1 VVEREDF
8 KLLKK
13 EIDSR
18 GLPCPQPVLNTKK
31 ALEELAGHGDSAFIL
46 TVLVDN
52 EVAKENVTRFA
63 RTSGYRAEAEKK
75 DDLFLIIIEPGE
87 GQQNSLLRTAELDT
101 ASYCSCEAPS
111 GKTVYLFK
119 SKTLGEGSEELG
131 AILMRGFIFTIKE
144 TNPLPAKMLFMN
156 GSVYLTTEGS
166 PVLEELQELEKLGVE
181 IYSCGTCLDYFQLK
195 DKLQVGNIT
204 NMYDTV
210 ENVAGATKCIT
221 I

>member
-1 VVEREDF
+1 
-8 KLLKK
+8 LLKK

-119 SKTLGEGSEELG
+119 SK
-131 AILMRGFIFTIKE
+131 R
-144 TNPLPAKMLFMN
+144 
-156 GSVYLTTEGS
+156 
-166 PVLEELQELEKLGVE
+166 Q
-181 IYSCGTCLDYFQLK
+181 
-195 DKLQVGNIT
+195 
-204 NMYDTV
+204 
-210 ENVAGATKCIT
+210 
-221 I
+221 

>member
-1 VVEREDF
+1 M
-8 KLLKK
+8 LNK

-31 ALEELAGHGDSAFIL
+31 ALEELTGQGDSAFVL

-52 EVAKENVTRFA
+52 LVAKENVTRFA
-63 RTSGYRAEAEKK
+63 KTNGYRAETEIK
-75 DDLFLIIIEPGE
+75 DDLFLVIIKPGV
-87 GQQNSLLRTAELDT
+87 GKKNDNHSTAEIDA
-101 ASYCSCEAPS
+101 ASFYNCESPKD
-111 GKTVYLFK
+111 KTVYLFK

-131 AILMRGFIFTIKE
+131 SILMRGFIFTIKE
-144 TNPLPAKMLFMN
+144 TNPLPTKMLFMN
-156 GSVYLTTEGS
+156 GAVYLTTEGS

-210 ENVAGATKCIT
+210 ENVVGAAKCIT

>member
-1 VVEREDF
+1 MQ
-8 KLLKK
+8 KK

-18 GLPCPQPVLNTKK
+18 GLPCPQPVLKTKK
-31 ALEELAGHGDSAFIL
+31 ALEELTGQNDPGFVL

-63 RTSGYRAEAEKK
+63 KTNGYLVKAEKK
-75 DDLFLIIIEPGE
+75 DDLFRIIIEPGE
-87 GQQNSLLRTAELDT
+87 GNKAVDHSTAGADT
-101 ASYCSCEAPS
+101 ESYCSSEATA

-144 TNPLPAKMLFMN
+144 TKSLPAKMLFMN
-156 GSVYLTTEGS
+156 GAVYLTTESS

-181 IYSCGTCLDYFQLK
+181 IFSCGTCLDYFKLK
-195 DKLQVGNIT
+195 DKLQVGHIT

-210 ENVAGATKCIT
+210 ENVAGAAKCIT

>member
-1 VVEREDF
+1 LRREDF
-8 KLLKK
+8 ELQKK

-31 ALEELAGHGDSAFIL
+31 ALEELTRQDGDNFFL

-63 RTSGYRAEAEKK
+63 KTNGYQAETEKEKDIYKVIIQSGAGFEQTTLSTAEA
-75 DDLFLIIIEPGE
+75 DP
-87 GQQNSLLRTAELDT
+87 AVC
-101 ASYCSCEAPS
+101 CSCADPA
-111 GKTVYLFK
+111 GGLVYLFK

-144 TNPLPAKMLFMN
+144 TNTLPAKMLFMN
-156 GSVYLTTEGS
+156 GAVYLTTEGS

-181 IYSCGTCLDYFQLK
+181 IFSCGTCLDYFKLK
-195 DKLQVGNIT
+195 DKLQVGNVT

-210 ENVAGATKCIT
+210 ENIARAGRCIT

>member
-1 VVEREDF
+1 
-8 KLLKK
+8 LQKK

-31 ALEELAGHGDSAFIL
+31 ALEELTRQEGNHFLL

-63 RTSGYRAEAEKK
+63 RTNGYRAEAEK
-75 DDLFLIIIEPGE
+75 DADLFQVIIQPGDGSE
-87 GQQNSLLRTAELDT
+87 QTAHPTELTNT
-101 ASYCSCEAPS
+101 AVSCSCEAPS
-111 GKTVYLFK
+111 GDLVYLFK

-131 AILMRGFIFTIKE
+131 AILIRGFIFTIKE
-144 TNPLPAKMLFMN
+144 TNTIPAKMLFMN
-156 GSVYLTTEGS
+156 GAVYLTTEGS
-166 PVLEELQELEKLGVE
+166 PVLEELQELESLGVE
-181 IYSCGTCLDYFQLK
+181 IYSCGTCLDYFNLK
-195 DKLQVGNIT
+195 EKLQVGRVT

-210 ENVAGATKCIT
+210 ENIARAGKCIT

>member
-1 VVEREDF
+1 
-8 KLLKK
+8 LLKK

-31 ALEELAGHGDSAFIL
+31 ALEELAGQDESAFIL

-52 EVAKENVTRFA
+52 EVAKENVTRYA

-75 DDLFLIIIEPGE
+75 GDLFMIIIEPGE
-87 GQQNSLLRTAELDT
+87 GRQNNFLSTAEPDA
-101 ASYCSCEAPS
+101 ASYCSCEAPAS
-111 GKTVYLFK
+111 KTVYLFK

-131 AILMRGFIFTIKE
+131 SILMRGFIFTIKE

-156 GSVYLTTEGS
+156 GAVYLTTEGS
-166 PVLEELQELEKLGVE
+166 PVLEELQELEKLGIE

-210 ENVAGATKCIT
+210 ENVAGAAKCIT
-221 I
+221 NLKTTI

>member
-1 VVEREDF
+1 M
-8 KLLKK
+8 LNK

-31 ALEELAGHGDSAFIL
+31 ALEELTGQGESAFVL

-52 EVAKENVTRFA
+52 LVAKENITRFA
-63 RTSGYRAEAEKK
+63 KTNGYRAETEIK
-75 DDLFLIIIEPGE
+75 DNLFMVIIKPGE
-87 GQQNSLLRTAELDT
+87 GKNKDNHTCAEIDA
-101 ASYCSCEAPS
+101 ASFCSCESPA
-111 GKTVYLFK
+111 GKSVYLFK

-131 AILMRGFIFTIKE
+131 SILMRGFIFTIKE

-156 GSVYLTTEGS
+156 GAVYLTTEGS
-166 PVLEELQELEKLGVE
+166 PVLDELQELEKLGVE

-195 DKLQVGNIT
+195 DKLLVGNIT

-210 ENVAGATKCIT
+210 ENVAGAAKCIT

>member
-1 VVEREDF
+1 M
-8 KLLKK
+8 LLKK

-31 ALEELAGHGDSAFIL
+31 ALEELTGQGDSGFIL

-52 EVAKENVTRFA
+52 LVAKENVTRFA
-63 RTSGYRAEAEKK
+63 KTNGYRAETEIK
-75 DDLFLIIIEPGE
+75 DDLFMVIIEPGE
-87 GQQNSLLRTAELDT
+87 GKKNNTGATSELDA
-101 ASYCSCEAPS
+101 ASYCNSEAPA

-144 TNPLPAKMLFMN
+144 TNSLPAKMLFMN
-156 GSVYLTTEGS
+156 GAVYLTTEGS

-181 IYSCGTCLDYFQLK
+181 IFSCGTCLDYFKLK
-195 DKLQVGNIT
+195 DKLQVGHIT
-204 NMYDTV
+204 NIYDTV
-210 ENVAGATKCIT
+210 ENIAGAAKCIT
-221 I
+221 L